1 MPCDCPGAGG
11 THRPSSLFLG
21 LASFVCSLSFL
32 PSPVHAGKKAIPAR
46 NGMVVSVSPPGTD
59 VGVSILKKGGNAV
72 DAAVATA
79 FALAVT
85 WPSAGNLGG
94 GGFMVIHPPGGK
106 GPPVVIDYRE
116 VAPLAATR
124 TMFRKDDTIYSS
136 RAVGVP
142 GTVRGLALAHQ
153 RFGRL
158 PWKDVVLPA
167 VHLAEDGF
175 VLDSCLAS
183 SLNG

>member
-1 MPCDCPGAGG
+1 MRKLI
-11 THRPSSLFLG
+11 TLLLFATT
-21 LASFVCSLSFL
+21 ASAASRE
-32 PSPVHAGKKAIPAR
+32 PVIGKHA
-46 NGMVVSVSPPGTD
+46 MVASTSEIASRIGID
-59 VGVSILKKGGNAV
+59 VVKRGGNAV

-94 GGFMVIHPPGGK
+94 GGFMLIYPPHPTLPPLRGEGRVGDGK
-106 GPPVVIDYRE
+106 GQPVVIDYRE
-116 VAPLAATR
+116 MAPLAATR
-124 TMFRKDDTIYSS
+124 TMFRKDDTIYCA

-167 VHLAEDGF
+167 VHLAEDG
-175 VLDSCLAS
+175 
-183 SLNG
+183 